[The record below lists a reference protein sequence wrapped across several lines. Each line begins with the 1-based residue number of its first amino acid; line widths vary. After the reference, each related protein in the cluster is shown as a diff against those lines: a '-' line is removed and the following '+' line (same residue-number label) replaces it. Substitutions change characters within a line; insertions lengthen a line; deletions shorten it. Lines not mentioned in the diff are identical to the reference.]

1 MPGVKERLS
10 EQAMQL
16 AQSGKSTRLY
26 TTTQVAKRLAVRSMT
41 LMRWVVNGEIGCP
54 AVHISNAHGLHWLWS
69 ESEIQSAA
77 EFRKWAFK
85 KRTHR
90 RPKRR

>member
-1 MPGVKERLS
+1 MRSEKERLS
-10 EQAMQL
+10 EQATQL
-16 AQSGKSTRLY
+16 AQSGRSTRLY

-41 LMRWVVNGEIGCP
+41 LMRWVVKSDIGCP
-54 AVHISNAHGLHWLWS
+54 AAHILNAYGLHWLWN
-69 ESEIQSAA
+69 EGEIQGAA

-90 RPKRR
+90 RAKQR

>member
-1 MPGVKERLS
+1 MPGAKERLS

-41 LMRWVVNGEIGCP
+41 LMRWVVNGEVGCP
-54 AVHISNAHGLHWLWS
+54 AVHMSNTYGVHWLWN
-69 ESEIQSAA
+69 EGEIQSAA
-77 EFRKWAFK
+77 EYRKWAFK
-85 KRTHR
+85 KKTHR
-90 RPKRR
+90 RGKPR